1 MKLWRNLN
9 VLLAVACVFC
19 APIFAEE
26 EPTVAPTL
34 ASVDGQ
40 PAAPKAEEPARFDY
54 SIENGLYATITAM
67 ESFKKPDIKN
77 ERKFKLR
84 DIEGFRKEVEVRALL
99 QDGPAPLV
107 IIFLGLATKSKD
119 PLARLWQAQLYEA
132 GNSVMCFDSVFRASF
147 NQRSCHGVAGN
158 IEAEAIVAAKVI
170 GAFLE
175 HPEVRDKTTKIG
187 LVGASYGG
195 MLALNFAKLAKEG
208 RIRIQPE
215 RVLVFSPPISMKTS
229 AVLLDKYY
237 DEDRQKAGIFDLL
250 EMSGHKPVAPGKK
263 IPFSESQMRAGIGYV
278 FHDDLDDAVK
288 CSKDVYKFELPK
300 KDGDDKNKRCFTRF
314 IEEVVFPYWKDRSG
328 VKSLD
333 DLWECGNLAKL
344 LNACDSNV
352 HAIIAVDD
360 PLNDPV
366 LLKYV
371 KRDVPAE
378 KLTVL
383 PRGGHLGFIGC
394 TWARERVLKLFE

>member
-1 MKLWRNLN
+1 MTLGRNLN
-9 VLLAVACVFC
+9 IFLAVTSLFC
-19 APIFAEE
+19 APVFAED
-26 EPTVAPTL
+26 EPVVAPTL
-34 ASVDGQ
+34 ASVEAQ
-40 PAAPKAEEPARFDY
+40 PAAKIEEPPSYDY
-54 SIENGLYATITAM
+54 AIDNGLYATVTAM

-77 ERKFKLR
+77 EKKFKLR
-84 DIEGFRKEVEVRALL
+84 DIEGFKKEIEVRALL
-99 QDGPAPLV
+99 QDKPAPLV

-119 PLARLWQAQLYEA
+119 PLARLWQAQLFEA

-158 IEAEAIVAAKVI
+158 LEAESCVAAKVI

-175 HPEVRDKTTKIG
+175 HPEVKDKPTRIG

-208 RIRIQPE
+208 RIRIAPE
-215 RVLVFSPPISMKTS
+215 RVLVFSPPISMKNS
-229 AVLLDKYY
+229 AVILDKFY
-237 DEDRQKAGIFDLL
+237 DEDRQKTGIFDLL
-250 EMSGHKPVAPGKK
+250 EMSGHKPVGPGKK
-263 IPFSESQMRAGIGYV
+263 IPFTESQMRAGIGYV
-278 FHDDLDDAVK
+278 FHDDLDDAIK

-300 KDGDDKNKRCFTRF
+300 KDGEKNRRCFTRF
-314 IEEVVFPYWKDRSG
+314 IEQVVYPYWKEHG

-333 DLWECGNLAKL
+333 ELWESGNLAKL
-344 LNACDSNV
+344 LNACGSNV
-352 HAIIAVDD
+352 HAIVAVDD
-360 PLNDPV
+360 PLNDPL
-366 LLKYV
+366 LLKYM

-394 TWARERVLKLFE
+394 SWARDRVLKLFE